1 MEAQR
6 APQEAPEAPK
16 DAPRDAEKWSKR
28 STYMATASGSDLG
41 AISEPFWTDFGALL
55 GAQTTPKRAP
65 MLKKN
70 KENAPNERS
79 ERAQRASGAIYNQ
92 GFFLILYN
100 M

>member
-41 AISEPFWTDFGALL
+41 AISEPCWLDFGAVL
-55 GAQTTPKRAP
+55 GAQTAPRRAPKRDKAN
-65 MLKKN
+65 KN
-70 KENAPNERS
+70 ARNEQNDPLFNNARIKNY
-79 ERAQRASGAIYNQ
+79 GK
-92 GFFLILYN
+92 
-100 M
+100 